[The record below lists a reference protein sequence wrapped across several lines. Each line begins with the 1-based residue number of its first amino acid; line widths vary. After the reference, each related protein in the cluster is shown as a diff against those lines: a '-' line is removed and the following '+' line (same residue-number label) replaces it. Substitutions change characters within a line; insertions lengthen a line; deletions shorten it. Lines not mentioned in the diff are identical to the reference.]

1 MRLDC
6 SNMEGQRRVG
16 IPPEGGDIHSPRGIV
31 IVKIFETTKLKQP
44 TRKLAGK
51 LAIIVCSS
59 ELKER

>member
-1 MRLDC
+1 
-6 SNMEGQRRVG
+6 MEGQRRVG
-16 IPPEGGDIHSPRGIV
+16 IPEGGDIHSPRGIV